1 MPDRPGAAGSSIP
14 LWQQVKVRIAM
25 ERLPRRADRQTS
37 TGRWHVRTPAI
48 GVGVSV
54 LAGICVV
61 IALTGGGAAAGNGG
75 GGGGGKLT
83 SAGRTGPQPP
93 ESASASQPPG
103 TPAAGSPASVSSV
116 PVGSAGPTGV
126 ASQFRGIILPDLL
139 IVTPAGLTAGQAARL
154 AAIGGLRAMIT
165 FDGAQISVDGQSA
178 SVIGVSPGQF
188 RSWVPL
194 RTASDQALW
203 TGLAAGHF
211 IASAQAAA
219 RLSLQP
225 GGSYQLT
232 GGASRDLTFGGSAGL
247 GISAV
252 DLLVNQAVSRQLGL
266 VPRVAALISAPG
278 LSMTRLLR
286 RVHLILGRAAKVVSL
301 RSRQLPATTSQ
312 PSQIT
317 NYLQLFQASATRYCP
332 GLAWTVLAAIGQIE
346 SGDGQNVGPSTAGAL
361 GPMQF
366 LPSTWAAW
374 GIDGFG
380 PAGPADVLNALDAV
394 PSAARLLCADGAAGG
409 PTALRPA
416 IFDYNHATWY
426 VNEVLA
432 LAAQYAAGYR

>member
-1 MPDRPGAAGSSIP
+1 
-14 LWQQVKVRIAM
+14 M

-48 GVGVSV
+48 GAGVSV

-61 IALTGGGAAAGNGG
+61 IALTGGGAAAENSGIDQP
-75 GGGGGKLT
+75 T
-83 SAGRTGPQPP
+83 SAGRTGALPL
-93 ESASASQPPG
+93 ASASTSQQPG
-103 TPAAGSPASVSSV
+103 TPAASSPASVS
-116 PVGSAGPTGV
+116 PAPTGSAGPTGPTGV
-126 ASQFRGIILPDLL
+126 VSQFRGIILPDLL

-154 AAIGGLRAMIT
+154 AAIGGVRAMIT

-203 TGLAAGHF
+203 TDLAAGQF
-211 IASAQAAA
+211 IASAEAAT
-219 RLSLQP
+219 RLGLQP

-232 GGASRDLTFGGSAGL
+232 GGASRDLTFGGPAGL
-247 GISAV
+247 GISAI

-301 RSRQLPATTSQ
+301 RSRQLPVTRSE

-332 GLAWTVLAAIGQIE
+332 GLSWTVLAAIGQIE

-380 PAGPADVLNALDAV
+380 PSGSPDVLNALDAV

-409 PTALRPA
+409 PTALRQA

-432 LAAQYAAGYR
+432 LATQYAAGYR